1 MRRKYVSLEGEN
13 MWPHKPQKQKHDEP
27 NAMQSK
33 INVLQQKVDRF
44 SRSGSYR
51 SSNKTSDMSLTS
63 RDQSDK
69 TCFGC
74 GEKGHIRP
82 NCPHKDNNNN
92 KLKSSSGSNSE
103 NSNTSAELKCKPF
116 ASGESEIKTVNGVEY
131 KWCSKCKF
139 TKKKK
144 SMWRSGRENM

>member
-51 SSNKTSDMSLTS
+51 SRNKTSDRSLTS
-63 RDQSDK
+63 MDQFDK
-69 TCFGC
+69 TCSSC

-82 NCPHKDNNNN
+82 NFSHKDNNNN
-92 KLKSSSGSNSE
+92 KLKSFSGSNSE
-103 NSNTSAELKCKPF
+103 NSNTE
-116 ASGESEIKTVNGVEY
+116 EE
-131 KWCSKCKF
+131 
-139 TKKKK
+139 
-144 SMWRSGRENM
+144 